1 MKNSCMN
8 KMRMYSRTIAG
19 DQEILAIGKYRGKEI
34 TQAEKYILRLT
45 IDEKTTLNKIIQGT
59 EFVLD
64 ILEKK
69 NPADAIK
76 VIKENKDIP
85 EHMTDYLNLD
95 ILPLLEKAMNQN

>member
-1 MKNSCMN
+1 MNRMK
-8 KMRMYSRTIAG
+8 MYSRTIPG
-19 DQEILAIGKYRGKEI
+19 DQKILASGKYRDKEI
-34 TQAEKYILRLT
+34 SEAEKYALLLT
-45 IDEKTTLNKIIQGT
+45 IDEKTTLNKIIEGT

-95 ILPLLEKAMNQN
+95 ILPLLEKAINQK